1 MHANC
6 FGDKYSYI
14 LFACTIVTFHKLY
27 VANDTGIAKARS
39 ICPGVVCLSWLWNNL
54 VTQCLCL
61 EVFISFAMN
70 EPKLLTYFDLLSF
83 FFKTKY
89 VFKLQLNLS
98 IAVKEF
104 FMCLLGR
111 GGTLQGQKMEKWQ
124 SHPNKCSK

>member
-39 ICPGVVCLSWLWNNL
+39 ICPGVVCLSWVWNNL
-54 VTQCLCL
+54 VTHDVYL

-83 FFKTKY
+83 FFKTKCFQTTVKPLY
-89 VFKLQLNLS
+89 SGQGVLYNVSVRYRRDFARPES
-98 IAVKEF
+98 GETAV
-104 FMCLLGR
+104 
-111 GGTLQGQKMEKWQ
+111 
-124 SHPNKCSK
+124 SP